1 MFKFRSM
8 NKRRKTFWFTVL
20 SLIEISNFCDTEIVD
35 ILSGTV
41 GYKLEVNLKTPDR
54 SGVNCSNTNNANI
67 TETLTCLNKFRPS
80 ENGKTD
86 SKITE
91 SM

>member
-1 MFKFRSM
+1 MKD
-8 NKRRKTFWFTVL
+8 
-20 SLIEISNFCDTEIVD
+20 ISNFHDIETVD

-41 GYKLEVNLKTPDR
+41 HSNFVVNLKTPDR
-54 SGVNCSNTNNANI
+54 SGVKRSNTDNTNI
-67 TETLTCLNKFRPS
+67 TQTPTSFNKFRPS

-91 SM
+91 SQNNIIKYLVQ